1 MRKLA
6 RRPNVQKQFNP
17 TKSTTS
23 GSGGTPDA
31 TQQSCT
37 VSVLDFATSPPPRP
51 PEPNNRSSGGPAA
64 ELDTGHAAAER
75 YRMPELFVD
84 RIINRARK
92 APRRSRPVTESTNY
106 VRGNGIFVYFKRM
119 HPRFPFLDRAAFES
133 AAANQEKPNSA
144 PKSKSWTCLYHTVLA
159 LGCQYDGG
167 GSFQPTEGE
176 SWKLFSI
183 ALANFTDLMVL
194 PDTVTAFQAV
204 TAMFLYSLGVAG
216 IALEHIL
223 MSEAIRRAQN
233 LADAKFIGLAADA
246 YNRTFWV
253 LYSLEK
259 ITTFHHGRPSGIVD
273 CDIACPIP
281 HTPDSFFSGDF
292 DWFLCFITHAR
303 LLSRAYTSLF
313 AVGVSHYP
321 GDYYLDTI
329 EQLTVELEDW
339 RSSLPD
345 NGFRPGGQTKAHSIV
360 DDQERTLALATHFL
374 YYSFLLTMTRMALRH
389 LPSSEAPPDCA
400 RRESAMKTVEHSA
413 RPLLELV
420 PLIDL
425 APYTPIWM
433 MASIPIIAFFVLFDL
448 IIHNPQQQQ
457 TAANL
462 ALLDVMSAHC
472 NRMDVL
478 SNGALPG
485 DFIGEFAHIAR
496 SFVIEVNRRS
506 PTGNTP
512 QAPSNTLQASSF
524 CPQWSLPNVDNYGF
538 TPLQVQPGFS
548 DMSPIPASHP
558 AESMDADE
566 MTMAASHPAGT
577 DVMNLFGVW
586 IPELE
591 PMFYQ
596 GVLGQ
601 YDGGLTGAQQGLG
614 PTPSLSYEYDNNS

>member
-1 MRKLA
+1 MTTHSPAGFSVLPTNPSPVSVPGSRSLRI
-6 RRPNVQKQFNP
+6 RRRQPGKAQLGAEEQVLDLPLPHGPRPGLPVRRRRQLPAHRGRVLEAVLHRPRQLHGP
-17 TKSTTS
+17 DGPAGHGDGVSSGDGDVHLLSRRGRDRAGAHSHVRGHTKSPEPGRRQVHRSRGGCVQQDLLGAVLS
-23 GSGGTPDA
+23 GEDHNLSPWK
-31 TQQSCT
+31 T
-37 VSVLDFATSPPPRP
+37 VSECLPSLLEDAG
-51 PEPNNRSSGGPAA
+51 PEEGA
-64 ELDTGHAAAER
+64 H
-75 YRMPELFVD
+75 FVAS
-84 RIINRARK
+84 N
-92 APRRSRPVTESTNY
+92 STTNY
-106 VRGNGIFVYFKRM
+106 LK
-119 HPRFPFLDRAAFES
+119 
-133 AAANQEKPNSA
+133 K
-144 PKSKSWTCLYHTVLA
+144 
-159 LGCQYDGG
+159 
-167 GSFQPTEGE
+167 
-176 SWKLFSI
+176 
-183 ALANFTDLMVL
+183 
-194 PDTVTAFQAV
+194 
-204 TAMFLYSLGVAG
+204 
-216 IALEHIL
+216 
-223 MSEAIRRAQN
+223 
-233 LADAKFIGLAADA
+233 
-246 YNRTFWV
+246 
-253 LYSLEK
+253 
-259 ITTFHHGRPSGIVD
+259 GIVD

-292 DWFLCFITHAR
+292 DWFLCFVTHAR
-303 LLSRAYTSLF
+303 LLSRACTSLF

-339 RSSLPD
+339 RVSLPD

-389 LPSSEAPPDCA
+389 LPSSEAQPDCA

-413 RPLLELV
+413 SSLLELV
-420 PLIDL
+420 PIIDL

-433 MASIPIIAFFVLFDL
+433 MAGIPVMAFFVLFEL
-448 IIHNPQQQQ
+448 VIHNPRQQQ

-472 NRMDVL
+472 NRMDVM

-496 SFVIEVNRRS
+496 SYVIEVDRRT

-538 TPLQVQPGFS
+538 APLQVQPGFS

-577 DVMNLFGVW
+577 DVMSLFGVW

-601 YDGGLTGAQQGLG
+601 YDGGFTGAQQGLG